1 MRIREISFHNF
12 RSFRGRHRIS
22 FVDPLADAS
31 MPISVL
37 AGTNGT
43 GKTTIL
49 DTIEAL
55 LAFALEPDHPR
66 DLVREAMET
75 GLIHLAVEVDLP
87 PANGGA
93 TALPG
98 LLPTMLHIAVGRRDL
113 APGNPERDWSNLVC
127 WLVQR
132 GKQGS
137 PFRRQSRLGR
147 QLREQVSTMLQG
159 ETPLEGGLLYFPH
172 DRRLTVTDKGGPI
185 EPPPEQRSWLF
196 HHTVSDKWPGSLEQ
210 LWVWQNYLDLE
221 RGAQGR
227 LSLQPFVEAVETI
240 LGPGRS
246 IQVSEGRAL
255 IRPAWRDGEANSE
268 WLRLNQLPSGEQQV
282 LLLFGELA
290 RRRRKGAILMID
302 EPEISLHPTLQR
314 LVVHQL
320 RHLAREWDTQVILA
334 THWLEVPRAV
344 HESERIILDQL
355 GQTEGTDAPLLM
367 ARLH

>member
-12 RSFRGRHRIS
+12 RSFRGQRQIS
-22 FVDPLADAS
+22 FVDPLTEAS

-49 DTIEAL
+49 DAIEAL
-55 LAFALEPDHPR
+55 LAFALDPDQPR

-75 GLIHLAVEVDLP
+75 GLVHLTVEVDWP
-87 PANGGA
+87 TTNGGT

-98 LLPTMLHIAVGRRDL
+98 LLPALLNIAVGRRDL
-113 APGNPERDWSNLVC
+113 APGNPEREWPNLVC

-132 GKQGS
+132 GKQGP
-137 PFRRQSRLGR
+137 PFRRQGRLGK
-147 QLREQVSTMLQG
+147 QFREQVSAMLQG
-159 ETPLEGGLLYFPH
+159 ETPLAGGLLYFPH

-196 HHTVSDKWPGSLEQ
+196 HHSASDKWQGSLEQ

-221 RGAQGR
+221 EGAER
-227 LSLQPFVEAVETI
+227 HTNLKPFVGTVEDV

-246 IQVSEGRAL
+246 ITISKGRVSVQAAWQGKEGEL
-255 IRPAWRDGEANSE
+255 SQLGLD
-268 WLRLNQLPSGEQQV
+268 QLPSGEQQV

-290 RRRRKGAILMID
+290 RRRRKGAVLMID

-314 LVVHQL
+314 LMVHQL
-320 RHLAREWDTQVILA
+320 RQFARAWDMQVILA
-334 THWLEVPRAV
+334 THSLEVLRAV
-344 HESERIILDQL
+344 HESERILLDQL
-355 GQTEGTDAPLLM
+355 DQAEDAEAP
-367 ARLH
+367 A